1 MYAGFALHAPGPQW
15 LRTMED
21 DMLKWV
27 KALRLYRRSKRI
39 IAREF
44 NDADRANLRDLIS
57 GYKNRIPAKPRRD
70 PC

>member
-1 MYAGFALHAPGPQW
+1 
-15 LRTMED
+15 
-21 DMLKWV
+21 MLKWV